1 MDVTSSKSNIDG
13 ELIHQFS
20 YDDEQM
26 DGIVV
31 AVSEA
36 VSEVTDTAI
45 DELPPLQ
52 ETVDCDALESLFESF
67 DDGRSGIGQVQFPFN
82 GCTIRV
88 DTTGLVQ
95 VYSRD
100 DRLSANGSGC

>member
-1 MDVTSSKSNIDG
+1 MDSTSSETNIDT
-13 ELIHQFS
+13 ELINEFD
-20 YDDEQM
+20 YDDEEM

-36 VSEVTDTAI
+36 VGEVTDTSME
-45 DELPPLQ
+45 ELPPLQ
-52 ETVDCDALESLFESF
+52 ESIDCDALETLFKSF
-67 DDGRSGIGQVQFPFN
+67 DDEARPGIGQVQFPFN

-100 DRLSANGSGC
+100 GLATDGSGY